1 LVAAAVQQAILLAQ
15 QVPRW
20 AARVAAV
27 QAKPKQLARW
37 AQQAKAS
44 VAATV
49 AAAPVALAAAA
60 AARVLQVRLPYRL
73 LSQAMVA
80 MDWQAPSQ
88 APHNILAAAAVVRQR
103 TTQPSLQVMA

>member
-1 LVAAAVQQAILLAQ
+1 MVVAVQQAIPLAQ

-60 AARVLQVRLPYRL
+60 AARVVGVKMLLAVHMAVTVEQLLRLQYPAL
-73 LSQAMVA
+73 
-80 MDWQAPSQ
+80 
-88 APHNILAAAAVVRQR
+88 
-103 TTQPSLQVMA
+103 